1 MNVDE
6 LVTNLRTQRDE
17 RIARIDALRK
27 DRSSINHEIKTDID
41 ELARISRLIRAAEGR
56 KKVDGSQ

>member
-1 MNVDE
+1 VNVDE

-17 RIARIDALRK
+17 RVTRIEAMRK
-27 DRSSINHEIKTDID
+27 ERSSINREIKIETD
-41 ELARISRLIRAAEGR
+41 ELTRINRLIRAAEGR